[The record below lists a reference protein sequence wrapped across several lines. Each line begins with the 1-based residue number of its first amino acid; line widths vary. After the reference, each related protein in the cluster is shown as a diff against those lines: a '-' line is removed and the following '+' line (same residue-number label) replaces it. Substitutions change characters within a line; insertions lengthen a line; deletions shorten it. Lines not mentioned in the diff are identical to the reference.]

1 MYAGFWRRFAAAILD
16 LLILILPLAV
26 LSIVVA
32 LVTGPKSRATAIAD
46 LSMPVVLWLY
56 FAIMESSR
64 AQATVGKRL
73 FGVRVADLEG
83 EPVSFLRA
91 SARFFSKTFSILSF
105 GLGFFAVPFTRRK
118 QALHDVVAGC
128 LVVRRETT
136 TADLQQ
142 HGFGQPLSGGR
153 VVALVLAA
161 VLIPAGAA
169 GSAVAVPLYQD
180 YLIRSKL
187 NDVIEVGRAA
197 TFNVTAYILQQK
209 AMPRSLEQAHATV
222 SSPHVR
228 EAVITRNGTVVLT
241 LAIDKLDG
249 KRIAF
254 VPSTQKQEKI
264 VWTCTS
270 DEIAQR
276 YLPRQCR
283 ARR

>member
-16 LLILILPLAV
+16 FLILILPLAV
-26 LSIVVA
+26 VSIVVA
-32 LVTGPKSRATAIAD
+32 LITGPKSSATAIAD
-46 LSMPVVLWLY
+46 LSMPFVVWLY

-64 AQATVGKRL
+64 AQATVGKRV

-83 EPVSFLRA
+83 DAVSFLRA
-91 SARFFSKTFSILSF
+91 SARFFSKIFSILS
-105 GLGFFAVPFTRRK
+105 LGIGFLAVPFTRRK

-136 TADLQQ
+136 TADLKQ
-142 HGFGQPLSGGR
+142 HGFGQPLTAGR
-153 VVALVLAA
+153 LVALVLAA
-161 VLIPAGAA
+161 VLIPAAAA

-180 YLIRSKL
+180 YLVRSKL
-187 NDVIEVGRAA
+187 NDAIEIGRAA
-197 TFNVTAYILQQK
+197 TFNVTAYMLQHK
-209 AMPRSLEQAHATV
+209 AMPRSLEDARATV
-222 SSPHVR
+222 TSPHLR
-228 EAVITRNGTVVLT
+228 EAVITRNGTIVLT
-241 LAIDKLDG
+241 LAIDKLEG
-249 KRIAF
+249 KRVAF